1 MTKER
6 RYFEAMKTASF
17 SLFSVCSTVLGSH
30 ILLSDRLM
38 PLRTGLTPPD
48 IELIDL
54 GLSET
59 ALPDTLLATRA
70 LDAGGFYMTS
80 GVSFPFSG
88 EHETTIVKYLR
99 EKPSGF
105 GKRRLDQP
113 DRYGVYFRRLHRQF
127 GIRIKHEAQP
137 NL

>member
-38 PLRTGLTPPD
+38 ALGTGLTPPD

-70 LDAGGFYMTS
+70 GRRGLLHDLGGQLPLQRGTRNHNREIS
-80 GVSFPFSG
+80 TRETLRLRQETPRSARPLWRLFS
-88 EHETTIVKYLR
+88 
-99 EKPSGF
+99 PAP
-105 GKRRLDQP
+105 QA
-113 DRYGVYFRRLHRQF
+113 
-127 GIRIKHEAQP
+127 IRHKNQT
-137 NL
+137 